1 MLISMNN
8 VRRYRRG
15 KHILNG
21 IDWNIKKG
29 DKWILYGLNGAG
41 KTTLLNILNAYDS
54 ITSGNIVLFG
64 MTPGMVGYS
73 ADNVRQHIGF
83 ISNKLT
89 IQFYDGEH
97 VIDVVLSG
105 YFKSIGLYK
114 TFNQQ
119 QLIEAQKL
127 LKLVGMAEFENEYLG
142 YLSSGQQQRVMI
154 ARALISNPELLILD
168 EPASGLDFLAR
179 ETLLEVLETLS
190 HERPEITIIYVTH
203 FIEEII
209 PIFDKIFILS
219 KGVNFAQGNID
230 DVLTNKTMSSLFN
243 RNVEVVNYK
252 NRFSLHMI
260 G

>member
-1 MLISMNN
+1 M
-8 VRRYRRG
+8 
-15 KHILNG
+15 G
-21 IDWNIKKG
+21 IIWF
-29 DKWILYGLNGAG
+29 KWCW

-89 IQFYDGEH
+89 NQFQDGEH
-97 VIDVVLSG
+97 VIGVVLSG

-114 TFNQQ
+114 TFNHQ

-142 YLSSGQQQRVMI
+142 YLSTGQQQRVMI

-168 EPASGLDFLAR
+168 EPASGLDF
-179 ETLLEVLETLS
+179 
-190 HERPEITIIYVTH
+190 
-203 FIEEII
+203 
-209 PIFDKIFILS
+209 
-219 KGVNFAQGNID
+219 
-230 DVLTNKTMSSLFN
+230 
-243 RNVEVVNYK
+243 
-252 NRFSLHMI
+252 
-260 G
+260 

>member
-1 MLISMNN
+1 M
-8 VRRYRRG
+8 
-15 KHILNG
+15 G
-21 IDWNIKKG
+21 IIWF
-29 DKWILYGLNGAG
+29 KWCW

-89 IQFYDGEH
+89 NQFQDGEH
-97 VIDVVLSG
+97 VIGVVLSG

-114 TFNQQ
+114 TFNHQ

-142 YLSSGQQQRVMI
+142 YLSTGQQQRVMI

-168 EPASGLDFLAR
+168 EPARA
-179 ETLLEVLETLS
+179 
-190 HERPEITIIYVTH
+190 
-203 FIEEII
+203 
-209 PIFDKIFILS
+209 
-219 KGVNFAQGNID
+219 
-230 DVLTNKTMSSLFN
+230 
-243 RNVEVVNYK
+243 
-252 NRFSLHMI
+252 
-260 G
+260 

>member
-1 MLISMNN
+1 
-8 VRRYRRG
+8 
-15 KHILNG
+15 
-21 IDWNIKKG
+21 
-29 DKWILYGLNGAG
+29 
-41 KTTLLNILNAYDS
+41 
-54 ITSGNIVLFG
+54 

-89 IQFYDGEH
+89 NQFQDGEH
-97 VIDVVLSG
+97 VIGVVLSG

-114 TFNQQ
+114 TFNHQ

-142 YLSSGQQQRVMI
+142 YLS
-154 ARALISNPELLILD
+154 SNPELLILD

-230 DVLTNKTMSSLFN
+230 DVLTSKTMSSLFN
-243 RNVEVVNYK
+243 RNVEVMNYK
-252 NRFSLHMI
+252 NRFSLHLI